1 MALLGHDGALG
12 HKWPLSAAMHGPG
25 RITCASV
32 LGIEIASTSPFGCP
46 EFDNVGAIVLRGIDH
61 DPILAGHDRS
71 QIDSRLRCSRVSPN
85 IFTAE
90 GDCRGGRLLHCS
102 LIASCSAKTVSKTV
116 HAPPADG
123 PCRNARRVC
132 VGVNL
137 TSADRTRRVPDVLV
151 CAYALVANRA
161 RRSAIA
167 VTVSAD
173 VLATD
178 PTCRVAVS
186 IGVGVYGATAVNAGR
201 IPRSIRLHDGALGVQ
216 WKN

>member
-1 MALLGHDGALG
+1 MA
-12 HKWPLSAAMHGPG
+12 
-25 RITCASV
+25 
-32 LGIEIASTSPFGCP
+32 
-46 EFDNVGAIVLRGIDH
+46 
-61 DPILAGHDRS
+61 
-71 QIDSRLRCSRVSPN
+71 
-85 IFTAE
+85 
-90 GDCRGGRLLHCS
+90 RGGRLLHHCS
-102 LIASCSAKTVSKTV
+102 LIASCSAKTVSKAV

-137 TSADRTRRVPDVLV
+137 TSADRTRRVPAVLV

-201 IPRSIRLHDGALGVQ
+201 IPRSIRLHDGALGV
-216 WKN
+216 